1 MAKKKVTQLKI
12 LMDRSGMTVD
22 SLSQILHLS
31 SSTIKAWVNGS
42 KEPYEAVLDQLCEA
56 LVCTREELT
65 AIPAEEVKPAKSV
78 KKATSEEKSEKATLE
93 LEKEEPA
100 PVAKEEAAA
109 PKKQKAKKPDKK
121 PEANVTEQVVPAKDV
136 VKTPVKKIAVK
147 TKPASKVK
155 AAPAPK
161 TTAPAKKVPSEKVHL
176 SEASTALL
184 RSFDPAKVLK
194 GKGDMTKAQLEGWA
208 KSLEDHFSVQTKQ
221 MTAIISSLAAEAS
234 APKGTVIER
243 KKLAELME
251 VAKTASDADIDL
263 VIEMLKRMNP

>member
-22 SLSQILHLS
+22 NLSQILHLS
-31 SSTIKAWVNGS
+31 SSTIKAWANGS

-65 AIPAEEVKPAKSV
+65 AAAAEDVQPAKPV
-78 KKATSEEKSEKATLE
+78 KKATPEEKSEKATPE

-109 PKKQKAKKPDKK
+109 PKKQKAKAPAKK
-121 PEANVTEQVVPAKDV
+121 PEASVTEQVVPAKEEE
-136 VKTPVKKIAVK
+136 KAPTKKSAVQ
-147 TKPASKVK
+147 TKPTPKTK

-161 TTAPAKKVPSEKVHL
+161 AAAPAKKAPSEKVRL
-176 SEASTALL
+176 SETSTALL
-184 RSFDPAKVLK
+184 RSFDPEKVLK
-194 GKGDMTKAQLEGWA
+194 GKGDMTKAQLENWA
-208 KSLEDHFSVQTKQ
+208 RSLEAHFSAQTKQ
-221 MTAIISSLAAEAS
+221 MTAIISALATEAS
-234 APKGTVIER
+234 TVIER

-251 VAKTASDADIDL
+251 VAKFATDEDIDL
-263 VIEMLKRMNP
+263 VIEMLRRMNPFV